1 MKHVLKRDCCPN
13 AHLFINIIFFFSYFW
28 IIFLLFSAVGTVLFG
43 RRLGCLQDH
52 MPQNIQDLINA
63 VGVMFVTGHQMAV
76 GANIHQFLNTSIW
89 QKHVSASD
97 IIYGFGKTL
106 RFFTDHRQRCINP
119 THPSTFSLFFTHST
133 SFHSRFPNPHFPLS
147 LSLCF
152 LTGFLPLSPPSSFA
166 LFSPTLFLS
175 LFPNPFLFLFT
186 HLPLSIPYSLSLY
199 FPHPFFSFYSPP
211 THFFCS

>member
-13 AHLFINIIFFFSYFW
+13 AHLFINIIFFYFW
-28 IIFLLFSAVGTVLFG
+28 IILLLFSAVGTVLFG

-106 RFFTDHRQRCINP
+106 RFYTDHRQLCIPP

-133 SFHSRFPNPHFPLS
+133 SFLSLFPHPHCPLS
-147 LSLCF
+147 LSISS
-152 LTGFLPLSPPSSFA
+152 PLFRS
-166 LFSPTLFLS
+166 LYIRYIFSPTPFLS
-175 LFPNPFLFLFT
+175 LFPYPFLFLFS
-186 HLPLSIPYSLSLY
+186 HLPLSIPHSLSLY
-199 FPHPFFSFYSPP
+199 FPYPFFSLYSP
-211 THFFCS
+211 TTFFLFLENRQQ